1 MSLPI
6 GLHILFFQFLFM
18 NAETLIWLSQA
29 MTVSVL
35 ACNKAAYKG
44 GRIEYVYV
52 GVGRGG

>member
-1 MSLPI
+1 
-6 GLHILFFQFLFM
+6 M

-52 GVGRGG
+52 GVGRGGWGMEATKLVTA